1 MNLNWG
7 GKRDAELQFEFEC
20 KVEGLEWFDC
30 LGKNCYLNLFEFQSL
45 SIHIGLKVLKNKKAL
60 KFGGCACAAD
70 GDGC

>member
-30 LGKNCYLNLFEFQSL
+30 LLLFEFQSL

-60 KFGGCACAAD
+60 KFGGYACAAD